1 MSPRAALQT
10 GRAGAA
16 APSQA
21 SPSLTPGDLIG
32 GKYLIDARIA
42 EGGMGIVLRATHVEL
57 DRPVAIKL
65 IRPEH
70 AANEDVVTR
79 LLAEARIAAGLRS
92 KHVNHV
98 LDVGRTETGVPYLVL
113 EYMEGSDVCSY
124 LARRG
129 QLPVSEAVDLI
140 MQACEALA
148 EAHALGIVHRDL
160 KPENLFLSEE
170 ADGGFVLKVFD
181 FGISKAPAHLG
192 SRALTNPSEL
202 VGSPSYMS
210 PEQIEGGSVDARS
223 DIWALGVLLYEL
235 CSGTMLFEAPSIGE
249 TFSKILNPQA
259 ALPALEVGPNGE
271 LLQRVIARCLR
282 RNADDRY
289 QDVVELARELAPL
302 GTDALQAARVAKVAA
317 AARARAI
324 AAAGDAPAVMQAT
337 PLALTTTQLEIE
349 ARLAERTPGKRH
361 RHRYMVVTVAALA
374 LLGAGSGYLT
384 HRAAARARTAVVPA
398 VVAVEQGRRQQPP
411 TPVTLDTPAPASFA
425 LSAIPSPPST
435 APQPTR
441 PRPSVAWRGSAPSPA
456 PRFTKPQRPTVSV
469 ATRSPVLQ
477 PVASRPAVLQPVA
490 SKPAE
495 PAPPA
500 PTPLPTAD
508 AWDPKS
514 FGGRR

>member
-1 MSPRAALQT
+1 
-10 GRAGAA
+10 
-16 APSQA
+16 
-21 SPSLTPGDLIG
+21 LTPGDLIG
-32 GKYLIDARIA
+32 GKYLIEACIA

-70 AANEDVVTR
+70 AANEDVVMR

-98 LDVGRTETGVPYLVL
+98 LDVGRTEIGVPYLVL
-113 EYMEGSDVCSY
+113 EYMEGSDLCSY

-129 QLPVSEAVDLI
+129 RLPVSEVVDLV

-181 FGISKAPAHLG
+181 FGISKAPAYRG
-192 SRALTNPSEL
+192 ARALTDPFEL
-202 VGSPSYMS
+202 LGSPCYMS

-223 DIWALGVLLYEL
+223 DVWALGVILYEL
-235 CSGTMLFEAPSIGE
+235 CAGTMLFDAPSISE
-249 TFSKILNPQA
+249 TFSKILNPFVTA
-259 ALPALEVGPNGE
+259 PALEVGPNGE
-271 LLQRVIARCLR
+271 LLQRVISKCLKR
-282 RNADDRY
+282 SADQRY
-289 QDVVELARELAPL
+289 QNVVELARDLAPL
-302 GTDALQAARVAKVAA
+302 GTDELQVGRIAKVAA

-349 ARLAERTPGKRH
+349 ARLAERAPGTRP
-361 RHRYMVVTVAALA
+361 RYRYPAFTVAAAA
-374 LLGAGSGYLT
+374 LLGGGSGYMT
-384 HRAAARARTAVVPA
+384 HRAAAQARIPA
-398 VVAVEQGRRQQPP
+398 VQAAMARVSVVQTATATARGPSQPP
-411 TPVTLDTPAPASFA
+411 ATPRTLDAPTPASFSIPA
-425 LSAIPSPPST
+425 TLPPPASA
-435 APQPTR
+435 AQPTWA
-441 PRPSVAWRGSAPSPA
+441 RPSGSWRGSAPSPA
-456 PRFTKPQRPTVSV
+456 PRWAKAPL
-469 ATRSPVLQ
+469 ATP
-477 PVASRPAVLQPVA
+477 PVAARLPVRPPVTSRLADPAA
-490 SKPAE
+490 G
-495 PAPPA
+495 
-500 PTPLPTAD
+500 PTPLPTTD

>member
-1 MSPRAALQT
+1 
-10 GRAGAA
+10 
-16 APSQA
+16 
-21 SPSLTPGDLIG
+21 LTPGDLIG

-42 EGGMGIVLRATHVEL
+42 EGGMGVVLRATHVEL
-57 DRPVAIKL
+57 DCPVAIKL

-113 EYMEGSDVCSY
+113 EYMEGSDLCSY

-129 QLPVSEAVDLI
+129 RLPVSEAVELV

-192 SRALTNPSEL
+192 ARALTNPSEV

-223 DIWALGVLLYEL
+223 DIWALGALLYEL
-235 CSGTMLFEAPSIGE
+235 CSGTMLFDAPSIGE
-249 TFSKILNPQA
+249 TFSKILNPHA
-259 ALPALEVGPNGE
+259 APPALELGPNGE
-271 LLQRVIARCLR
+271 HLQRVIFKCLK

-289 QDVVELARELAPL
+289 QDVVELARDLAPL
-302 GTDALQAARVAKVAA
+302 GTDELQAARVAKVAA

-324 AAAGDAPAVMQAT
+324 AAAGDSPAVMMAT

-349 ARLAERTPGKRH
+349 AELAQRTHGTRPRV
-361 RHRYMVVTVAALA
+361 RYFALTVAAVAILA
-374 LLGAGSGYLT
+374 AGSGYMVQ
-384 HRAAARARTAVVPA
+384 RAAARARSSVVQAVTSPEPAPNRQPAAPPLTA
-398 VVAVEQGRRQQPP
+398 R
-411 TPVTLDTPAPASFA
+411 TPASVSISAA
-425 LSAIPSPPST
+425 LSGTSNAPLSGPSS
-435 APQPTR
+435 APQAARART
-441 PRPSVAWRGSAPSPA
+441 SAWWRGPAPSLAPWPA
-456 PRFTKPQRPTVSV
+456 RSQLATVPV
-469 ATRSPVLQ
+469 ATRSPVTPL
-477 PVASRPAVLQPVA
+477 SA

-495 PAPPA
+495 QPR
-500 PTPLPTAD
+500 PTATTD